1 MPPELTAI
9 VAIVV
14 AAVPV
19 LGVVAGHTVRRLNDV
34 EAQVVAARDET
45 SRARAYNRRLWVY
58 TRDLID
64 LYYRH
69 RTPDAPNPP
78 PLPEED

>member
-1 MPPELTAI
+1 MAPELLALL
-9 VAIVV
+9 V
-14 AAVPV
+14 AAIPV
-19 LGVVAGHTVRRLNDV
+19 LGGLAGHTIRRINAV
-34 EAQVVAARDET
+34 EAQVVDARGEVT
-45 SRARAYNRRLWVY
+45 RARAYNRKLWLY
-58 TRDLID
+58 TRELLD